1 MHSVYALGLRTRIYL
16 LLAALVAITLCGGGV
31 IFWYTYRMEKLL
43 ESITGNDLTLF
54 RLADDLQTSLIH
66 QKGFVSYYFMDRDPR
81 WLVEL
86 AEHRKDFKEL
96 LTTARKQAVQEE
108 DEQLLEKIQAE
119 FERYVANKDRV
130 VELYDRGENETGVAL
145 HRQTREEFSKL
156 IALTEQFKDLYQQRV
171 WQKKEQSLA
180 EASRLRIV
188 AASAVGVSL
197 VLFTLLASV
206 LAFQVLEPIRRLALE
221 TGRGQGSGNPANEVA
236 TLSRRVKGL
245 IEDRNLTLTELER
258 SRERLLQSE
267 KMALVGKLAA
277 EVAHTIR
284 NPLTS
289 IKMRLFSL
297 ERSLNLSPARREDL
311 DVISQEMRHLDNIV
325 KNFLEFARPP
335 KLKMQVC
342 NVSQIVDMSVQLLE
356 KRFEH
361 QGIRLERRRGVWLP
375 NVYADPDAIKEVLVN
390 LLLNA
395 CDAMKEGG
403 SITISEEEGIAER
416 MGRVVL
422 VRMSD
427 TGPGIPMHL
436 WEKVWE
442 PFFSTK
448 EDGTGLGLAIALR
461 TVEEHGG
468 RLELRPSEGQ
478 GATFVMTLPVH
489 TEES

>member
-1 MHSVYALGLRTRIYL
+1 MRPIHFLGLRTRIYL
-16 LLAALVAITLCGGGV
+16 LLAGLVAITLSGGGV
-31 IFWYTYRMEKLL
+31 TFWYTYRMERLL
-43 ESITGNDLTLF
+43 GSITGKDLALF
-54 RLADDLQTSLIH
+54 HIADDLETSLIQ

-86 AEHRKDFKEL
+86 AEYRKDFKEIL
-96 LTTARKQAVQEE
+96 ATARKEAASKE
-108 DEQLLEKIQAE
+108 DLKLLDRIEAE
-119 FERYVANKDRV
+119 FETYAANKDRV
-130 VELYDRGENETGVAL
+130 IELYNRGETEAGVTL
-145 HRQTREEFSKL
+145 HRQTREDFSKL
-156 IALTEQFKDLYQQRV
+156 ISLTEQFKDRYQQKV
-171 WQKKEQSLA
+171 WEKKEQSVA
-180 EASRLRIV
+180 EAGRLRLA

-197 VLFTLLASV
+197 VLFTILASV
-206 LAFQVLEPIRRLALE
+206 LAFQVLDPIRRLALE
-221 TGRGQGSGNPANEVA
+221 TGRGRNPGEPANEVA

-297 ERSLNLSPARREDL
+297 ERTLDLSATQQEDL

-335 KLKMQVC
+335 KLKMQAC
-342 NVSQIVDMSVQLLE
+342 NISDIVDLSVQLLE

-361 QGIRLERRRGVWLP
+361 QRIRLERRRGVWLP
-375 NVYADPDAIKEVLVN
+375 QVYADPDAIKEVLVN

-403 SITISEEEGIAER
+403 SIAISEEEGIAER

-422 VRMSD
+422 VRVSD

-468 RLELRPSEGQ
+468 RLELRPSEGR

>member
-1 MHSVYALGLRTRIYL
+1 MRPAHLLGLRTRIYL
-16 LLAALVAITLCGGGV
+16 LLGALVAITLGGGGV
-31 IFWYTYRMEKLL
+31 TFWYTYRMERLL
-43 ESITGNDLTLF
+43 GSITGKDLALF
-54 RLADDLQTSLIH
+54 HVADDLETSLIH

-86 AEHRKDFKEL
+86 AEYRKDFKEIL
-96 LTTARKQAVQEE
+96 ATARKEPVSKE
-108 DEQLLEKIQAE
+108 DLQLLEKIEAE
-119 FERYVANKDRV
+119 FERYTANKDRV
-130 VELYDRGENETGVAL
+130 IELYDRGETEAGVTL
-145 HRQTREEFSKL
+145 HRQTREDFSKL
-156 IALTEQFKDLYQQRV
+156 ISLTEQFKDRYQQKV
-171 WQKKEQSLA
+171 WEKKEKSVA
-180 EASRLRIV
+180 EASRLRLA

-197 VLFTLLASV
+197 VLFTILASV
-206 LAFQVLEPIRRLALE
+206 MAFQVLEPIRRLALE
-221 TGRGQGSGNPANEVA
+221 TGRGSNPGERANEVA

-245 IEDRNLTLTELER
+245 IEDRNTTLTELER

-297 ERSLNLSPARREDL
+297 ERTLDLSATQQEDL

-342 NVSQIVDMSVQLLE
+342 NVSDIVDLSVQLLE

-375 NVYADPDAIKEVLVN
+375 HVYADPDAIKEVLVN

-403 SITISEEEGIAER
+403 SIAISEEEGIAER

-422 VRMSD
+422 VRVSD

-468 RLELRPSEGQ
+468 RLELRPSEGR

>member
-1 MHSVYALGLRTRIYL
+1 MLPVQFLGLRTRIYL
-16 LLAALVAITLCGGGV
+16 LLGALVAITLCGGGV
-31 IFWYTYRMEKLL
+31 IFWYTYRMERLL
-43 ESITGNDLTLF
+43 GSITGSDLGLF
-54 RLADDLQTSLIH
+54 RVADDLETSLIH
-66 QKGFVSYYFMDRDPR
+66 QKGFVSYYFMDRDPG
-81 WLVEL
+81 WLVQL
-86 AEHRKDFKEL
+86 AEYRKDFREL
-96 LTTARKQAVQEE
+96 LETTRNQAVLKE
-108 DEQLLEKIQAE
+108 DLQILEKIETE
-119 FERYVANKDRV
+119 FETYTANKDRV
-130 VELYDRGENETGVAL
+130 VDLYDRGEIEAGIAL
-145 HRQTREEFSKL
+145 HRKTRQDFSRL
-156 IALTEQFKDLYQQRV
+156 IALTEQFKDLCEQRV
-171 WQKKEQSLA
+171 WEKKEQSLK
-180 EASRLRIV
+180 EAARLRVV
-188 AASAVGVSL
+188 AASAVGISL
-197 VLFTLLASV
+197 VLFTLLASI

-221 TGRGQGSGNPANEVA
+221 TDRGRLPGEPANEVA

-245 IEDRNLTLTELER
+245 IEDRNLTLSELER

-342 NVSQIVDMSVQLLE
+342 NVSEIVDMSVQLLE

-375 NVYADPDAIKEVLVN
+375 PVYADPDAIKEVLVN

-403 SITISEEEGIAER
+403 SISISEEEGIAEGT
-416 MGRVVL
+416 GRVVL
-422 VRMSD
+422 VRVSD

-461 TVEEHGG
+461 TVEEHEG
-468 RLELRPSEGQ
+468 RLELRPPEGR

-489 TEES
+489 MEES

>member
-1 MHSVYALGLRTRIYL
+1 MHSIHPLGLRTRIYL
-16 LLAALVAITLCGGGV
+16 LLAALVGITLCGGGV
-31 IFWYTYRMEKLL
+31 IFWYTYRMERLL
-43 ESITGNDLTLF
+43 GSITGSDLALF
-54 RLADDLQTSLIH
+54 RTADDLESSLIQ

-86 AEHRKDFKEL
+86 AEYRKDFREL
-96 LTTARKQAVQEE
+96 LASARKQAGCEE
-108 DEQLLEKIQAE
+108 DLQLLDKIEAE
-119 FERYVANKDRV
+119 FERYAANKDRV
-130 VELYDRGENETGVAL
+130 VELYDRGENEAGVGL
-145 HRQTREEFSKL
+145 HRQTREEFAKL
-156 IALTEQFKDLYQQRV
+156 IALAEQFKDLYQQRV
-171 WQKKEQSLA
+171 WHKKEQSLA
-180 EASRLRIV
+180 EAGRLRLV
-188 AASAVGVSL
+188 AASAVGISL

-221 TGRGQGSGNPANEVA
+221 AGRGRNPGEPANEVA
-236 TLSRRVKGL
+236 ALSRRVKGL

-342 NVSQIVDMSVQLLE
+342 NVSEIVDMSVQLLE

-403 SITISEEEGIAER
+403 SIAISEEEGTAER

-422 VRMSD
+422 VRVSD

-468 RLELRPSEGQ
+468 RLELRPPEGR

>member
-1 MHSVYALGLRTRIYL
+1 MPPVYPLGLRTRIYL
-16 LLAALVAITLCGGGV
+16 LLAALVAITLCGGSV
-31 IFWYTYRMEKLL
+31 IFWYTYRMERLL
-43 ESITGNDLTLF
+43 GSITGRDLTFL
-54 RLADDLQTSLIH
+54 RLADDLETILIH
-66 QKGFVSYYFMDRDPR
+66 QKGFVAYYFMDKDPR
-81 WLVEL
+81 WLAEL
-86 AEHRKDFKEL
+86 AEYRTDFREL
-96 LTTARKQAVQEE
+96 LAEAQKQAVQEE
-108 DEQLLEKIQAE
+108 DLQLLETIQAD
-119 FERYVANKDRV
+119 FEKYTANMGRV
-130 VELYDRGENETGVAL
+130 VELYDRGENEAGIAL
-145 HRQTREEFSKL
+145 HRASREDFSKL
-156 IALTEQFKDLYQQRV
+156 IDLTEQFKDLYQQRV
-171 WQKKEQSLA
+171 WEKKEQSLK
-180 EASRLRIV
+180 EAARLRVV
-188 AASAVGVSL
+188 AATAVGVSL

-221 TGRGQGSGNPANEVA
+221 TGRGPGGEPANEVA

-335 KLKMQVC
+335 KFKMQVC
-342 NVSQIVDMSVQLLE
+342 NVSEIVDMSVQLLE

-361 QGIRLERRRGVWLP
+361 QGIQLERRRGVWLP

-395 CDAMKEGG
+395 CDAMKEDG
-403 SITISEEEGIAER
+403 SITISEEEGIAEH

-422 VRMSD
+422 VRVSD

-468 RLELRPSEGQ
+468 RLELRPSEGR

-489 TEES
+489 REES

>member
-1 MHSVYALGLRTRIYL
+1 MHPVYTLGLRTHIYL

-43 ESITGNDLTLF
+43 GSITGSDLALF
-54 RLADDLQTSLIH
+54 RLADDLETSLIH

-86 AEHRKDFKEL
+86 AEHREDFKEL
-96 LTTARKQAVQEE
+96 LATARKQAVQEE
-108 DEQLLEKIQAE
+108 DLQLLEKIQAE
-119 FERYVANKDRV
+119 FETYTTNKDRV
-130 VELYDRGENETGVAL
+130 VELYDRDENEAGIAL
-145 HRQTREEFSKL
+145 HRQTREDFSKL

-171 WQKKEQSLA
+171 WKKKEQSLV
-180 EASRLRIV
+180 EASRLRVI
-188 AASAVGVSL
+188 AATAVGVSL

-221 TGRGQGSGNPANEVA
+221 TGRGQGSGNPTNEVA

-297 ERSLNLSPARREDL
+297 ERSLNLSPARRDDL

-422 VRMSD
+422 VRVSD

-468 RLELRPSEGQ
+468 RLELRPPEGR